1 VRLPVYPTDEPS
13 EDVLPDRDYFWS
25 VFNTAHN
32 EEVTRVIR
40 SCYEQRARGLGEDED
55 DKIQI
60 RRDLYKAI
68 MDAPFFASK

>member
-1 VRLPVYPTDEPS
+1 
-13 EDVLPDRDYFWS
+13 
-25 VFNTAHN
+25 
-32 EEVTRVIR
+32 VIR
-40 SCYEQRARGLGEDED
+40 TCYEQRARGLGEDEE